1 MQFCISCSYGNLH
14 IFENTLSLS
23 SSLTAPPPSA
33 PHKKI
38 SHKIEI
44 MLLLRALSYD
54 LMIHNNYLTT
64 TIHFQSNLKILTK
77 QATPSVEV
85 RCFYL
90 LIKKSTNR
98 LTHHIIFF
106 ILHEYLFGITM
117 AYYSILQYTVPVV
130 LFVISYFKTRLAY
143 SIDIGLLE

>member
-98 LTHHIIFF
+98 LTHHIKYFM
-106 ILHEYLFGITM
+106 LHEYLLCITWVIILLTFI
-117 AYYSILQYTVPVV
+117 APFICYVYSAVY
-130 LFVISYFKTRLAY
+130 
-143 SIDIGLLE
+143 LLVYLNKC